1 MKKKYVC
8 YVTVGNNGGILT
20 EDYERA
26 LLCRKYLRGHVY
38 IRKFFDFE
46 EAEEYLLDHM
56 MEIVPFGCAI
66 PEHCEPNQMLTVK
79 KLLEQS

>member
-1 MKKKYVC
+1 MKKNVF
-8 YVTVGNNGGILT
+8 YVTVGNNGGIIT
-20 EDYERA
+20 GDYERA
-26 LLCRKYLRGHVY
+26 LLCRKYMRGHVY

-56 MEIVPFGCAI
+56 MEIVPFGCPI
-66 PEHCEPNQMLTVK
+66 PEHCEPNQMLTIK